1 MSTFPRLA
9 TIRQAV
15 PRAPLPDVA
24 QAVRDELA
32 RIELAARLRP
42 GARVAVGAGSRGIT
56 DYALVVGT
64 VVRELQRMGAE
75 PFVFPAM
82 GSHGGAT
89 AEGQHE
95 VLAEWGITAERM
107 GCSVLSS
114 MEVVQVGAT
123 PSGIA
128 VFCDANAFRSDG
140 IVLVNR
146 VKIHTDFHGPTES
159 GLTKMMAI
167 GLGKRQGA
175 ELIHA
180 RGTRGLR
187 EEIPQ
192 VAAVHLARSPMLCGV
207 AIVEDGEHHV
217 SHIQAVPAQDIP
229 RDEPNILERARGLLA
244 KLPVEACDL
253 LIVDRMG
260 KDISGAGMDN
270 NVLGRMLIDGE
281 PEPPAPRIAR
291 VAVLRLTEASRGNAT
306 GLGFADLTTQQ
317 LIDAMDE
324 EITRINLVTSGFM
337 RRAVVPP
344 IFAHDRAAIEQALA
358 TLAPSA
364 GANGPTVL
372 RIRDTLSLATLQASA
387 NLLPELLARPGVE
400 LLADPQ
406 ELRFTE
412 AGALI

>member
-1 MSTFPRLA
+1 LA
-9 TIRQAV
+9 IIRQAV
-15 PRAPLPDVA
+15 PNAPLADVA

-32 RIELAARLRP
+32 RVELRARVRP
-42 GARVAVGAGSRGIT
+42 GARIAVGAGSRGIT

-64 VVRELQRMGAE
+64 VVDELRRAGAE

-89 AEGQHE
+89 AAGQRE
-95 VLAEWGITAERM
+95 VLAEWGITEERM
-107 GCSVLSS
+107 GCPIHTA
-114 MEVVQVGAT
+114 MDVVPVGVT
-123 PSGIA
+123 PGGVQ
-128 VFCDANAFRSDG
+128 VFCDANAFGSDG
-140 IVLVNR
+140 IVVVNR

-180 RGTRGLR
+180 HGTRGLR
-187 EEIPQ
+187 DEIPQ
-192 VAAVHLARSPMLCGV
+192 VAAVHLARSPMLLGL
-207 AIVEDGEHHV
+207 AIVEDGAHHV
-217 SHIQAVPAQDIP
+217 SYVQAIPAQDIP
-229 RDEPNILERARGLLA
+229 REEPKVLERARKLLA
-244 KLPVEACDL
+244 RLPVDACDL

-270 NVLGRMLIDGE
+270 NVLGRMFIDGE
-281 PEPPAPRIAR
+281 PEPERPRIGQ
-291 VAVLRLTEASRGNAT
+291 VAVLRLTEASHGNAT

-324 EITRINLVTSGFM
+324 EITRINLITSGFM

-344 IFAHDRAAIEQALA
+344 VLPNDRAAIEHALA
-358 TLAPSA
+358 KL
-364 GANGPTVL
+364 GASPTVL
-372 RIRDTLSLATLQASA
+372 RIRDTLSLATLQASE

-400 LLADPQ
+400 LLEPPQ
-406 ELRFTE
+406 EPRFHPD
-412 AGALI
+412 GALI